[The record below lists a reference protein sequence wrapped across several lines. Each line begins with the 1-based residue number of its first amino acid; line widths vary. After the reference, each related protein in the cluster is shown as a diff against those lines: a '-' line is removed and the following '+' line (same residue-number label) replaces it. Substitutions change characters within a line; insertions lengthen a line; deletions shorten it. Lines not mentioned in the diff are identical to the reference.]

1 MLASLVTW
9 HPSPHLALCPPNRK
23 SPLRG
28 IHILNKKTGKVDKV
42 GRLALPWSS
51 LRWLRVSLAV
61 LCLSVPVNSSRS
73 AVSSMLLA
81 MSPTPAFSR
90 YETRPRLL

>member
-51 LRWLRVSLAV
+51 SLRWRSCLTCRSL
-61 LCLSVPVNSSRS
+61 PV
-73 AVSSMLLA
+73 
-81 MSPTPAFSR
+81 
-90 YETRPRLL
+90 RPCQQLPVRGLFYAIGHEPNTGIFKV